1 MKEHSALTSDLDP
14 AVDGR
19 LTPGNDGD
27 PLPSGEWVIRVAKTS
42 KSGFSAHQSA
52 FELSSKDKEAP
63 APRLSVWAEKLTRD
77 DWAWRLTGYRIS

>member
-1 MKEHSALTSDLDP
+1 LSSDIDLV
-14 AVDGR
+14 VDGG

-42 KSGFSAHQSA
+42 KYGFSAQQSA

-63 APRLSVWAEKLTRD
+63 VPRLSVWAEKLTHD
-77 DWAWRLTGYRIS
+77 DWAWR